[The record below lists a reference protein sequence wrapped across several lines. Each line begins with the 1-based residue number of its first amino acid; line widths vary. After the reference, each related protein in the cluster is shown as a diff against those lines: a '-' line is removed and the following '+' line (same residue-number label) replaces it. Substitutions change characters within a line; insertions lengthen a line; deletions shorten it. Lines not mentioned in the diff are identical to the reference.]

1 MRLKMLDGNTV
12 KRIDQ
17 IFLMTIIGVLL
28 YWVIILIFADLTG
41 PLVSIYYWIQGFS
54 VLIGY
59 PGAFLISF
67 IGNVTVLFPFPYI
80 AVLFLLGG
88 ASAGPLGPF
97 YFDPWL
103 LGLFGG
109 VGATIGEMTGYLLG
123 RAGSTYV
130 RSDQTSGFLKYV
142 QKYPRTTPLIIWF
155 LAVTPAPDDML
166 VIPLGIAKY
175 PWKKVLI
182 PQLLGKTMF
191 LMGIAWA
198 GRLGLSWIESILI
211 GDPTSPITKSVE
223 VVALLLLVIG
233 IYLVLRLNWMKI
245 LERFSPGLSEAA

>member
-1 MRLKMLDGNTV
+1 M

-17 IFLMTIIGVLL
+17 IFVFVVVGILL
-28 YWVIILIFADLTG
+28 YWAIILIFAELTG
-41 PLVSIYYWIQGFS
+41 PLVALYYWVQGLS

-59 PGAFLISF
+59 PGAFFVSLL
-67 IGNVTVLFPFPYI
+67 GNVTVLIPFPYI

-123 RAGSTYV
+123 RAGSSYV
-130 RSDQTSGFLKYV
+130 QTEQTSGFLKLV
-142 QKYPRTTPLIIWF
+142 QKYPRTTPLVLWF
-155 LAVTPAPDDML
+155 LAVTPIPDDVL
-166 VIPLGIAKY
+166 IIPLGIAKY

-182 PQLLGKTMF
+182 PQFVGKTMF
-191 LMGIAWA
+191 LIGIAWA
-198 GRLGLSWIESILI
+198 GRLGLSWLESIII
-211 GDPTSPITKSVE
+211 GDPTSPLTKSIE
-223 VVALLLLVIG
+223 VIALLLLVIG
-233 IYLVLRLNWMKI
+233 LYLVLRLNWVKI
-245 LERFSPGLSEAA
+245 IERLSPGLNGTRQEDLTE